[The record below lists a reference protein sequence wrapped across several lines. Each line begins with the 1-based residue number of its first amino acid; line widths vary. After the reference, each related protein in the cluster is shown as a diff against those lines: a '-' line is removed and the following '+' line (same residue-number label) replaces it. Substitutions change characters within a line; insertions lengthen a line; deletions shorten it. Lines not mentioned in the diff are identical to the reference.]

1 MNVHVIYE
9 CTRFIYKLFIFFF
22 FHEFYRIIVRIVV
35 LLRKIEFPWSS
46 SEKIHGLS
54 ERRKKIEENK
64 SGEEDLKRGE
74 RAAGAGEVRTIE
86 IVGAKLSHEFPAEPI
101 DGMGSAE
108 RKRTINESFRG
119 SDRSFNSTLPRLRL
133 RDYSAP
139 SRKVVARIAA
149 DPRPT

>member
-1 MNVHVIYE
+1 MPKK
-9 CTRFIYKLFIFFF
+9 TGRGM
-22 FHEFYRIIVRIVV
+22 RD
-35 LLRKIEFPWSS
+35 S
-46 SEKIHGLS
+46 GLWAVGC
-54 ERRKKIEENK
+54 E
-64 SGEEDLKRGE
+64 GV
-74 RAAGAGEVRTIE
+74 EVRTIE

-119 SDRSFNSTLPRLRL
+119 SDRSFNSTPPRLRL